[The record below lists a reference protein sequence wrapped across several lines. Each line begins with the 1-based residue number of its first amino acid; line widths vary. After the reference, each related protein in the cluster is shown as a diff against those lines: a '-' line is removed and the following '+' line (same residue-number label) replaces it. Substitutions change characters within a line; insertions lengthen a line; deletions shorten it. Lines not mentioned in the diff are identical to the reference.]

1 MIRNFSPKLLSL
13 LLLSCAAFV
22 LTGCLSHWFTDSTTR
37 LQIENKTSRVF
48 LGLDIVSE
56 DGSSVIHWIQD
67 SLPPGERSLVYE
79 SDWVGT
85 FNVRLNFA
93 SSRLIATSC
102 ESDTKALL
110 AKSSEVVALPDK
122 EYELCISPAT
132 DTLDFSGEFEFVGGS
147 VFLVLSDNKD
157 GSVHMETR

>member
-1 MIRNFSPKLLSL
+1 MIHKFSSKLLSL
-13 LLLSCAAFV
+13 LLLTCAALA

-37 LQIENKTSRVF
+37 LQIENRTSRVF

-56 DGSSVIHWIQD
+56 DGSSVIRWIQD

-85 FNVRLNFA
+85 FNIRLNFA
-93 SSRLIATSC
+93 TSRQMTTSC
-102 ESDTKALL
+102 ESKALL
-110 AKSSEVVALPDK
+110 AKSGENVALPDK
-122 EYELCISPAT
+122 EYKFCVRPVS
-132 DTLDFSGEFEFVGGS
+132 DTIDFSGEFEFVGGS
-147 VFLVLSDNKD
+147 VYLVLSDNKD